1 MFRSV
6 GKSLVLSFVAVA
18 LVASAAGA
26 QDADAG
32 NAAEPE
38 YGKWVPKLDIG
49 MVLTQSAYS
58 DNWNGSEQGQ
68 IAWNFILNS
77 ALTNQFNRSLNWRN
91 QLKLAFGHTH
101 NQVFYLDPDKPN
113 NPPVRRWDH
122 PEKTTDLIDF
132 ESLIRIT
139 MGKWV
144 DPYAAFRL
152 LSQFLDNSDL
162 YGRTVWAS
170 PMTLIGSAGFA
181 RQFYKT
187 DDELFLSRFGL
198 AARENIRQFYPFA
211 PDVSDERQ
219 TEMSHDAGLEWVTDY
234 AIKFIED
241 KVLWNSKLTVYK
253 AFEYS
258 FRGDLE
264 TGAPEWS
271 DYPLA
276 VDINWENI
284 FTGEI
289 VSWLTLN
296 VYVMFVYDKYDN
308 SVVPELDD
316 QGNLSNEPDV
326 RSAVR
331 EAGQFKQT
339 LGLGITF
346 KFL

>member
-1 MFRSV
+1 MGRVAILLLLASV
-6 GKSLVLSFVAVA
+6 LM
-18 LVASAAGA
+18 ASAAGA
-26 QDADAG
+26 QDAE
-32 NAAEPE
+32 AEKAPKPE

-77 ALTNQFNRSLNWRN
+77 ALTNQFKRRWNWRN

-101 NQVFYLDPDKPN
+101 NQKFYLDPD
-113 NPPVRRWDH
+113 NPDDPPARRWDH

-132 ESLIRIT
+132 ESLLRIT
-139 MGKWV
+139 IGKWV

-162 YGRTVWAS
+162 YGRDVWAS
-170 PMTLIGSAGFA
+170 PMTLIGSAGISHE
-181 RQFYKT
+181 FYKT

-198 AARENIRQFYPFA
+198 AGRENIRQFYPYEPA
-211 PDVSDERQ
+211 VSDERR
-219 TEMSHDAGLEWVTDY
+219 TETSHDAGLEWVTDY

-253 AFEYS
+253 PFEYS
-258 FRGDLE
+258 FRGDME
-264 TGAPEWS
+264 SAAPGIS

-276 VDINWENI
+276 VDVNWENI

-308 SVVPELDD
+308 SIVPELDD
-316 QGNLSNEPDV
+316 QGNLLNGPAVE
-326 RSAVR
+326 SAVR
-331 EAGQFKQT
+331 KAGQFKQT